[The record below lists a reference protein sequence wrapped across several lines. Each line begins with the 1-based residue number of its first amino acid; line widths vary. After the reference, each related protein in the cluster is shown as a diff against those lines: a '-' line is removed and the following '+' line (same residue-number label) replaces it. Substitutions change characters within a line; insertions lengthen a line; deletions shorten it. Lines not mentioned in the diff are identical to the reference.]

1 MSPTRDLLLPAQS
14 DTRGQARASQR
25 ATVIAIVVAMATTT
39 MQLDS
44 TLRDQLAHIAKQD
57 FGGATLG
64 EVVGHLVAE
73 HRVNRIMAR
82 YAELRADPD
91 EWADYQAESRLT
103 DNVAGEGLPPAGNEY
118 PEQNR

>member
-1 MSPTRDLLLPAQS
+1 
-14 DTRGQARASQR
+14 
-25 ATVIAIVVAMATTT
+25 MATTT

-44 TLRDQLAHIAKQD
+44 TLRDQLARIAKRD
-57 FGGATLG
+57 FNGATLG

-91 EWADYQAESRLT
+91 EWAGYQAESRLI
-103 DNVAGEGLPPAGNEY
+103 DNAAGDGLPPADDEY
-118 PEQNR
+118 PDHNR